1 MMTDTHRL
9 KETLHDGLSE
19 LQRLRDE
26 VRLEIHLAGME
37 AKERWWT
44 LEPKIL
50 DAEQRFARE
59 VNEVSRAALERLIGQ
74 VRTLRDTMREPP
86 SKR

>member
-1 MMTDTHRL
+1 MMTTEPHRL
-9 KETLHDGLSE
+9 REALHDGLSE

-37 AKERWWT
+37 AKERWWA
-44 LEPKIL
+44 LEPKVL

-59 VNEVSRAALERLIGQ
+59 VNEMSRVALERLIDQ
-74 VRTLRDTMREPP
+74 VRKLRDMLREQ
-86 SKR
+86 K